1 MATSKK
7 TVKNSASKDKAKA
20 TATRASAAPKK
31 PAKLVKAAAK
41 SPAKKAATVKPK
53 SAATKKPA
61 NKAPTKAVSK
71 PSATAKPVAKK
82 PVKAT
87 AATANSKPKAKAA
100 AKPAVAPKPVAK
112 KGDVGSNKTQA
123 KAASPAKKAVSA
135 SPKPAS
141 GTPAP
146 VKAPAKAATKATTK
160 AAPETAVAKADHQ
173 ILSVKQT
180 TDAAALAAIDTSG
193 YVLPSVKVPGRRGR
207 KPRDFQPESDE
218 IAQLNAVERAEQ
230 LKAADKAK
238 ARDRKNK
245 EKQFL
250 KEAFAADSE
259 ASEEELERRRQKLKT
274 LIKLGKDRGFLT
286 HSEINDHLPENIIDP
301 EAIEGIIGTFND
313 MGIAVYEHA
322 PDAEALLLSDNVATV
337 ANDEDAEAAAEAAL
351 QTVDSDFGRTTD
363 PVRMY
368 MREMGSVE
376 LLTREGEIEIAKRI
390 EAGLKDM
397 IQAISACPMTISEI
411 LALAERIRKDESKID
426 EIVDGLVDPNAPDD
440 APVAP
445 PMPIKAAD
453 DEEEDEDEDEDE
465 DGEEETSNAGGG
477 AAGFS
482 PEQLEQ
488 LKQDSL
494 AKFDTISTQFDKMRR
509 SYEREGYNSKPYV
522 KAQEAISNELM
533 GIRFTAKVV
542 EKLCDTL
549 RAQVDEVRQIERQ
562 ILDVAVNKCRM
573 PRTHFIKVFPG
584 NETNLKWIDGE
595 VNGNHAYSTVLA
607 RNVPTIKELQQKLLD
622 LQSRV
627 VLPLPDLREINKKM
641 AAGETKA
648 RKAKRE
654 MTEANLRLVISIAK
668 KYTNRGLQFLDLI
681 QEGNIGLMKAV
692 DKFEYRR
699 GYKFSTYAT
708 WWIRQAITRS
718 IADQARTIRI
728 PVHMIETINKMNRIS
743 RQILQETGSEPDP
756 ATLALKMEMPEDKIR
771 KIMKIAKEP
780 ISMETPIGDD
790 DDSHLGDFIEDF
802 NTLAPADAALHGSM
816 RGVVKDVL
824 DSLTPREAKV
834 LRMRF
839 GIEMSTDHTLEEVG
853 KQFDVTRE
861 RIRQIEAKALRKLR
875 HPSRSDKLKSFLE
888 GS

>member
-1 MATSKK
+1 VRAAINFILSIVKLVVVTSKAPVPIKK
-7 TVKNSASKDKAKA
+7 TESKVA
-20 TATRASAAPKK
+20 
-31 PAKLVKAAAK
+31 
-41 SPAKKAATVKPK
+41 VKP
-53 SAATKKPA
+53 TK
-61 NKAPTKAVSK
+61 VS
-71 PSATAKPVAKK
+71 
-82 PVKAT
+82 
-87 AATANSKPKAKAA
+87 
-100 AKPAVAPKPVAK
+100 
-112 KGDVGSNKTQA
+112 
-123 KAASPAKKAVSA
+123 
-135 SPKPAS
+135 
-141 GTPAP
+141 
-146 VKAPAKAATKATTK
+146 
-160 AAPETAVAKADHQ
+160 AKADKAQ
-173 ILSVKQT
+173 DKAEARTASTTTVVSQT
-180 TDAAALAAIDTSG
+180 TDAATLAAIDTSG

-207 KPRDFQPESDE
+207 KPKEFQPENDE
-218 IAQLNAVERAEQ
+218 VAALNAVERAE
-230 LKAADKAK
+230 LKAVDKAK
-238 ARDRKNK
+238 AKDRKAK
-245 EKQFL
+245 EKALL
-250 KEAFAADSE
+250 KDAFSSDTEAT
-259 ASEEELERRRQKLKT
+259 EEELERRRQKLKT
-274 LIKLGKDRGFLT
+274 LIKFGKERGFLT
-286 HSEINDHLPENIIDP
+286 YAEINDHLPENIVDP

-322 PDAEALLLSDNVATV
+322 PDAETLLLSDNVATV
-337 ANDEDAEAAAEAAL
+337 TSDDEAEAAAEAAL
-351 QTVDSDFGRTTD
+351 STVDSDFGRTTD

-390 EAGLKDM
+390 EDGLKDM
-397 IQAISACPMTISEI
+397 IQAISACPVTIAEI
-411 LALAERIRKDESKID
+411 ISAAIRIQNEEIKID
-426 EIVDGLVDPNAPDD
+426 EIVDGMVDPDQDSPVVVTAP
-440 APVAP
+440 
-445 PMPIKAAD
+445 AASDD
-453 DEEEDEDEDEDE
+453 DEEDE
-465 DGEEETSNAGGG
+465 DGEEGEEEEEENNASG

-482 PEQLEQ
+482 AEQLEA
-488 LKQDSL
+488 LKVQAL
-494 AKFDTISTQFDKMRR
+494 EKFDVISVQFDKMRKAF
-509 SYEREGYNSKPYV
+509 EKDGYNSKAYV
-522 KAQEAISNELM
+522 KAQEAISNELL

-549 RAQVDEVRQIERQ
+549 RGQVDEVRHIEKQ
-562 ILDVAVNKCRM
+562 ILDVAVNKCGM
-573 PRTHFIKVFPG
+573 PRAHFIKVFPG
-584 NETNLKWIDGE
+584 NETNLDWVDGE
-595 VNGNHAYSTVLA
+595 VNAGHAYSSILG
-607 RNVPTIKELQQKLLD
+607 RNIPTIKELQQRLID
-622 LQSRV
+622 LQARV
-627 VLPLPDLREINKKM
+627 VLPLPDLRNINRQM
-641 AAGETKA
+641 AAGEMKA

-743 RQILQETGSEPDP
+743 RQILQETGAEPDP
-756 ATLALKMEMPEDKIR
+756 ATLAIKMEMPEDKIR

-790 DDSHLGDFIEDF
+790 DDSHLGDFIEDN
-802 NTLAPADAALHGSM
+802 NTLAPSDAALHASM

-888 GS
+888 GN

>member
-1 MATSKK
+1 
-7 TVKNSASKDKAKA
+7 V
-20 TATRASAAPKK
+20 PIKK
-31 PAKLVKAAAK
+31 PE
-41 SPAKKAATVKPK
+41 S
-53 SAATKKPA
+53 
-61 NKAPTKAVSK
+61 
-71 PSATAKPVAKK
+71 
-82 PVKAT
+82 
-87 AATANSKPKAKAA
+87 KAA
-100 AKPAVAPKPVAK
+100 AKPSKVTAQSAKTADKSETRVA
-112 KGDVGSNKTQA
+112 SN
-123 KAASPAKKAVSA
+123 PPAVS
-135 SPKPAS
+135 
-141 GTPAP
+141 
-146 VKAPAKAATKATTK
+146 
-160 AAPETAVAKADHQ
+160 
-173 ILSVKQT
+173 QT
-180 TDAAALAAIDTSG
+180 TDAATLAAIDTSG

-207 KPRDFQPESDE
+207 KPKEFQPENDE
-218 IAQLNAVERAEQ
+218 VAALNAVERAE
-230 LKAADKAK
+230 LKAVDKAK
-238 ARDRKNK
+238 AKDRKAK
-245 EKQFL
+245 EKALL
-250 KEAFAADSE
+250 KDAFSSDTEAT
-259 ASEEELERRRQKLKT
+259 EEELERRRQKLKT
-274 LIKLGKDRGFLT
+274 LIKFGKERGFLT
-286 HSEINDHLPENIIDP
+286 YAEINDHLPENIVDP

-322 PDAEALLLSDNVATV
+322 PDAESLLLTDNVATV
-337 ANDEDAEAAAEAAL
+337 TSDDEAEAAAEAAL
-351 QTVDSDFGRTTD
+351 STVDSDFGRTTD

-390 EAGLKDM
+390 EDGLKDM
-397 IQAISACPMTISEI
+397 IQAISACPVTIAEI
-411 LALAERIRKDESKID
+411 IAASDRIRADEIKID
-426 EIVDGLVDPNAPDD
+426 EIVDGLVDDNDD
-440 APVAP
+440 VAAPVA
-445 PMPIKAAD
+445 AAPAEEEE
-453 DEEEDEDEDEDE
+453 EEEDE
-465 DGEEETSNAGGG
+465 EEEEEEEEEEASASG

-482 PEQLEQ
+482 AEQLEA
-488 LKQDSL
+488 LKNTAL
-494 AKFDTISTQFDKMRR
+494 EKFDTISLQFDKMRR
-509 SYEREGYNSKPYV
+509 AFEKEGYNSKAYV
-522 KAQEAISNELM
+522 KAQEAISFELL

-549 RAQVDEVRQIERQ
+549 RGQVDEVRHIEKQ
-562 ILDVAVNKCRM
+562 ILDVAVNKCGM
-573 PRTHFIKVFPG
+573 PRAHFIKVFPG
-584 NETNLKWIDGE
+584 NETNLDWVDGE
-595 VNGNHAYSTVLA
+595 VNAGHAYSAILG
-607 RNVPTIKELQQKLLD
+607 RNIPTIKELQQRLID
-622 LQSRV
+622 LQARV
-627 VLPLPDLREINKKM
+627 VLPLPDLRNINRQM
-641 AAGETKA
+641 AAGEMKA

-743 RQILQETGSEPDP
+743 RQILQETGAEPDP
-756 ATLALKMEMPEDKIR
+756 ATLAIKMEMPEDKIR

-790 DDSHLGDFIEDF
+790 DDSHLGDFIEDN
-802 NTLAPADAALHGSM
+802 NTLAPSDAALHASM

-888 GS
+888 GN

>member
-1 MATSKK
+1 MA
-7 TVKNSASKDKAKA
+7 NAM
-20 TATRASAAPKK
+20 KK
-31 PAKLVKAAAK
+31 PAKPLIPAAKTKAAAQRPAVAK
-41 SPAKKAATVKPK
+41 TAAKTPVKPAAKPAAKKAV
-53 SAATKKPA
+53 
-61 NKAPTKAVSK
+61 
-71 PSATAKPVAKK
+71 AKPVAKPAVKAAVKAVVK

-87 AATANSKPKAKAA
+87 AVAV
-100 AKPAVAPKPVAK
+100 KPA
-112 KGDVGSNKTQA
+112 
-123 KAASPAKKAVSA
+123 
-135 SPKPAS
+135 
-141 GTPAP
+141 AP
-146 VKAPAKAATKATTK
+146 VKTAAVKVAAKAGTKP
-160 AAPETAVAKADHQ
+160 AAPVSNAKPLSKVTAQAITAPLKDPVTIKKSESKVVSVSKAVKAPERVEARVAT
-173 ILSVKQT
+173 SGMSTVSQT
-180 TDAAALAAIDTSG
+180 TDAATLAAIDTSS
-193 YVLPSVKVPGRRGR
+193 YVLPSIKVPGRRGR
-207 KPRDFQPESDE
+207 KPKEFQPENDE
-218 IAQLNAVERAEQ
+218 IAALNAVERAE

-238 ARDRKNK
+238 AKDRKAK
-245 EKQFL
+245 EKALL
-250 KEAFAADSE
+250 KDAFSSDTE
-259 ASEEELERRRQKLKT
+259 ASEEELEARRQKLKT
-274 LIKLGKDRGFLT
+274 LIKLGKERGFLT
-286 HSEINDHLPENIIDP
+286 YAEINDHLPENIVDP

-322 PDAEALLLSDNVATV
+322 PDAESLLLTDNVATV
-337 ANDEDAEAAAEAAL
+337 TGDDEAEAAAEAAL
-351 QTVDSDFGRTTD
+351 STVDSDFGRTTD

-390 EAGLKDM
+390 EDGLKDM
-397 IQAISACPMTISEI
+397 IQAISACPTTIAEI
-411 LALAERIRKDESKID
+411 LAAATRIEKDESKID
-426 EIVDGLVDPNAPDD
+426 EIVDGMVDPEASEEAVVVA
-440 APVAP
+440 APVVASE
-445 PMPIKAAD
+445 D
-453 DEEEDEDEDEDE
+453 DEEE
-465 DGEEETSNAGGG
+465 EEEEEEGEAEAEGSAAGG

-482 PEQLEQ
+482 AEQLEQ
-488 LKQDSL
+488 LKRDAL
-494 AKFDTISTQFDKMRR
+494 GKFANIQSNFDKMRKA
-509 SYEREGYNSKPYV
+509 YEKEGYNSKPYV
-522 KAQEAISNELM
+522 KAQENISAELLS
-533 GIRFTAKVV
+533 IRFTAKFV
-542 EKLCDTL
+542 ERLCDTL
-549 RAQVDEVRQIERQ
+549 RGQVDEVRHIEKQ
-562 ILDVAVNKCRM
+562 ILDVTVNKCGM
-573 PRTHFIKVFPG
+573 PRSHFIKVFPG
-584 NETNLKWIDGE
+584 NETNLTWVDGE
-595 VNGNHAYSTVLA
+595 VNGNHSYSVILA
-607 RNVPTIKELQQKLLD
+607 RNIPTVKELQQKLID
-622 LQSRV
+622 LQARV
-627 VLPLPDLREINKKM
+627 VLPLPDLRAINKKM
-641 AAGETKA
+641 AAGEKKA
-648 RKAKRE
+648 RMAKRE

-743 RQILQETGSEPDP
+743 RQILQETGAEPDP
-756 ATLALKMEMPEDKIR
+756 ATLAIKMEMPEDKIR

-790 DDSHLGDFIEDF
+790 DDSHLGDFIEDN
-802 NTLAPADAALHGSM
+802 NTLAPADAALHASM

>member
-1 MATSKK
+1 M
-7 TVKNSASKDKAKA
+7 SAKVDDAQDKAE
-20 TATRASAAPKK
+20 TRVASIASTTP
-31 PAKLVKAAAK
+31 V
-41 SPAKKAATVKPK
+41 
-53 SAATKKPA
+53 
-61 NKAPTKAVSK
+61 VS
-71 PSATAKPVAKK
+71 
-82 PVKAT
+82 
-87 AATANSKPKAKAA
+87 
-100 AKPAVAPKPVAK
+100 
-112 KGDVGSNKTQA
+112 
-123 KAASPAKKAVSA
+123 
-135 SPKPAS
+135 
-141 GTPAP
+141 
-146 VKAPAKAATKATTK
+146 
-160 AAPETAVAKADHQ
+160 
-173 ILSVKQT
+173 QT
-180 TDAAALAAIDTSG
+180 TDAATLAAIDTSG

-207 KPRDFQPESDE
+207 KPKEFQPENDE
-218 IAQLNAVERAEQ
+218 VAALNVVERAE
-230 LKAADKAK
+230 LKAVDKAK
-238 ARDRKNK
+238 AKDRKAK
-245 EKQFL
+245 EKALL
-250 KEAFAADSE
+250 KDAFSSDTE

-274 LIKLGKDRGFLT
+274 LIKFGKERGFLT
-286 HSEINDHLPENIIDP
+286 YAEINDHLPENIVDP

-322 PDAEALLLSDNVATV
+322 PDAETLLLSDNVATV
-337 ANDEDAEAAAEAAL
+337 TSDDEAEAAAEAAL
-351 QTVDSDFGRTTD
+351 STVDSDFGRTTD

-390 EAGLKDM
+390 ESGLKDM
-397 IQAISACPMTISEI
+397 IQAISACPVTIAEI
-411 LALAERIRKDESKID
+411 ISASIRIQNDETKID
-426 EIVDGLVDPNAPDD
+426 EIVDGMVDNEDNVAVVVP
-440 APVAP
+440 PVAS
-445 PMPIKAAD
+445 D
-453 DEEEDEDEDEDE
+453 DDDDGEEGDEEEEV
-465 DGEEETSNAGGG
+465 EEEENNASG

-482 PEQLEQ
+482 AEQLEA
-488 LKQDSL
+488 LKVQAL
-494 AKFDTISTQFDKMRR
+494 GKFEIISVQFDKMRKA
-509 SYEREGYNSKPYV
+509 YEKEGYNSKAYV
-522 KAQEAISNELM
+522 KAQETISNELL

-549 RAQVDEVRQIERQ
+549 RGQVDEVRHIEKQ
-562 ILDVAVNKCRM
+562 ILDVAVNKCGM
-573 PRTHFIKVFPG
+573 PRAHFIKVFPG
-584 NETNLKWIDGE
+584 NETNLDWVDGE
-595 VNGNHAYSTVLA
+595 VNAGHAYSAILGRNIPTV
-607 RNVPTIKELQQKLLD
+607 KELQQRLID
-622 LQSRV
+622 LQARV
-627 VLPLPDLREINKKM
+627 VLPLPDLRNINRQM
-641 AAGETKA
+641 AAGEMKA

-743 RQILQETGSEPDP
+743 RQILQETGAEPDP
-756 ATLALKMEMPEDKIR
+756 ATLAIKMEMPEDKIR

-790 DDSHLGDFIEDF
+790 DDSHLGDFIEDN
-802 NTLAPADAALHGSM
+802 NTLAPSDAALHASM

-888 GS
+888 GN